1 MVGRGSFGQGDTID
15 ELVDA
20 VHGRA
25 PALRDARWGRNTVA
39 VCRAILESSRTGQEV
54 GV

>member
-20 VHGRA
+20 MAGRK
-25 PALRDARWGRNTVA
+25 PVMRDAAWGRNTVA
-39 VCRAILESSRTGQEV
+39 VCLAILESSKTGQPVEV
-54 GV
+54 